1 MISLEQGVN
10 LVWHALKDMKGGEIY
25 VKKIPSIKI
34 TDLARSIAPKSK
46 FNIIGIRPG
55 EKIHEQMISAEDSYT
70 TYEYKDYFKILPQ
83 INNWAVDKKRIKNG
97 KKVTEGFIY
106 SSDTNSDWMTKNNFM
121 KWINTNKD
129 NIGKI

>member
-1 MISLEQGVN
+1 MYKTKIS
-10 LVWHALKDMKGGEIY
+10 
-25 VKKIPSIKI
+25 SIKI

-70 TYEYKDYFKILPQ
+70 TYEYSNHFKILPQ
-83 INNWAVDKKRIKNG
+83 INNWAVDKKRIENG

-106 SSDTNSDWMTKNNFM
+106 SSDTNSDWMTKNHFM
-121 KWINTNKD
+121 KWLYANKD
-129 NIGKI
+129 NIGKF